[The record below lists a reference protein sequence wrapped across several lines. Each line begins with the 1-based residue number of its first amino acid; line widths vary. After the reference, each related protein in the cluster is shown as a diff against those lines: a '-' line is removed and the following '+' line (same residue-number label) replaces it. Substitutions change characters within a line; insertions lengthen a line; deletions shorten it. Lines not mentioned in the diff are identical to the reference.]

1 MLKIL
6 ISLVAAI
13 YLTGCGNHI
22 STNNTENNNLTT
34 AGIIGG
40 VQAERND
47 LITKSTV
54 AFLHKPI
61 INGLYEVNCS
71 GTLISK
77 DLILTAAH
85 CLHSAKDLKTSAI
98 YFGVVLPYTKMEHT
112 RQLDSWIEYPNIQ
125 PVYDEKGLLISQLH
139 DIAIIK
145 IKGEAPEGFHPV
157 KIAANSEI
165 FKAGDQITVA
175 GFGLKNDAFQMRTDA
190 LRLAVINIDQIWN
203 THIITNQTNEKGICL
218 GDSGGPA
225 YIEKN
230 GELLLI
236 GATRGAHKAAKNC
249 RAFAEITSIPE
260 NLEFIMSA
268 SKSLS
273 DSLPETQD

>member
-47 LITKSTV
+47 LVTKSTV

-77 DLILTAAH
+77 DLI
-85 CLHSAKDLKTSAI
+85 S
-98 YFGVVLPYTKMEHT
+98 
-112 RQLDSWIEYPNIQ
+112 N
-125 PVYDEKGLLISQLH
+125 
-139 DIAIIK
+139 
-145 IKGEAPEGFHPV
+145 
-157 KIAANSEI
+157 
-165 FKAGDQITVA
+165 
-175 GFGLKNDAFQMRTDA
+175 
-190 LRLAVINIDQIWN
+190 
-203 THIITNQTNEKGICL
+203 
-218 GDSGGPA
+218 
-225 YIEKN
+225 
-230 GELLLI
+230 LI
-236 GATRGAHKAAKNC
+236 GIDTGC
-249 RAFAEITSIPE
+249 S
-260 NLEFIMSA
+260 
-268 SKSLS
+268 
-273 DSLPETQD
+273 

>member
-6 ISLVAAI
+6 ITFVAAI
-13 YLTGCGNHI
+13 YLTGCGNQN
-22 STNNTENNNLTT
+22 STASFENNITQNV
-34 AGIIGG
+34 GIIGG
-40 VQAERND
+40 VQAERSD
-47 LITKSTV
+47 LVTKSTV

-77 DLILTAAH
+77 NLILTAAH

-112 RQLDSWIEYPNIQ
+112 RQLDSWVEFPSIE
-125 PVYDEKGLLISQLH
+125 PVYDETGLLISQLH

-145 IKGEAPEGFHPV
+145 IKGEAPEGFEPV
-157 KIAANSEI
+157 KIAANSEM
-165 FKAGDQITVA
+165 FKAGDEITVA
-175 GFGLKNDAFQMRTDA
+175 GFGLKNDAFQMRTEA
-190 LRLAVINIDQIWN
+190 LRKAVINIDKIWN
-203 THIITNQTNEKGICL
+203 THIITNQTKDRGICL

-225 YIEKN
+225 YIERDGK
-230 GELLLI
+230 LILI

-249 RAFAEITSIPE
+249 RAFAEITSVPE
-260 NLEFIMSA
+260 SLDFILSA
-268 SKSLS
+268 SQSLS
-273 DSLPETQD
+273 DFLPETQD

>member
-1 MLKIL
+1 MLKFL
-6 ISLVAAI
+6 ISFITAI
-13 YLTGCGNHI
+13 YLTACGNQN
-22 STNNTENNNLTT
+22 SLNANNNIDSKT

-40 VQAERND
+40 VQAERSD
-47 LITKSTV
+47 LVTKSTV

-77 DLILTAAH
+77 NLILTAAH

-112 RQLDSWIEYPNIQ
+112 RQLDSWLEFPSILPI
-125 PVYDEKGLLISQLH
+125 YDQSGLLISQLH

-145 IKGEAPEGFHPV
+145 IKGEAPEGFVPV
-157 KIAANSEI
+157 KIAASSEM
-165 FKAGDQITVA
+165 FKAGDSITVA
-175 GFGLKNDAFQMRTDA
+175 GFGLKNDAFQMRSEA
-190 LRLAVINIDQIWN
+190 LRQAVITIDNIWN
-203 THIITNQTNEKGICL
+203 THIITNQTNDKGICL

-225 YIEKN
+225 YLEKN
-230 GELLLI
+230 GELILI

-249 RAFAEITSIPE
+249 RAFAEITSVPE
-260 NLEFIMSA
+260 SLDFIMSA
-268 SKSLS
+268 SKMLS
-273 DSLPETQD
+273 DSLPEIQE